1 MKSTLIS
8 LGIFVLFLTLPIV
21 STSAQSQDHAY
32 KQTLKTMMTTSGAI
46 QTSESLLTQI
56 ITMMKQNA
64 SGVADSFWNDFA
76 EQYKEKFQNRL
87 TELYALIY
95 QKYLTID
102 DLKQIIAF
110 YESPVGKKLA
120 SATPAMTA
128 EGMQLGQQLGMEI
141 ATQMQKELK
150 AKENQ

>member
-21 STSAQSQDHAY
+21 STSAQSQDDAY

-87 TELYALIY
+87 TELYAPIY